1 MSKSYYLL
9 SNIFFIFLLFPY
21 TTFGLPSFSDSQPWA
36 AVYGLF
42 IILVFVSLGRIK
54 KIPSFFWWLWILAF
68 FCIINDTLYLS
79 SNDFIRYARYIFK
92 YISFAAVVPATV
104 ILIEGFNVRFLKVSI
119 FLWWVI
125 SNLQYVLKKPLVTFI
140 LPRASYTIG
149 RSWTIGFAPEAG
161 FLAKVSVFFLLLID
175 YFVLMG
181 KIGKKEALFFKLLSF
196 WMIIISY
203 SLTGILLLT
212 IYLLISVFIWLST
225 FKGFS
230 IRKIIISV
238 GLISVLIVFF
248 PIVFPDLQNL
258 FLSLSGRV
266 WAFLRSAFGS
276 NNFINA
282 LRNDPSFN
290 ARFSHIQASFD
301 TILEGNIFGSGNYDR
316 IIGSIF
322 SPLYDSGVYG
332 VLFIVLIF
340 WGFISSIYYI
350 KDKETKLFVFE
361 VLLMFVFMTFSES
374 LATNYIAALL
384 GIALYLKY
392 SYKNRKSQQYFS

>member
-9 SNIFFIFLLFPY
+9 SNIFLIFLLFPY

-42 IILVFVSLGRIK
+42 IILVFVSLGRKK
-54 KIPSFFWWLWILAF
+54 KIPSFFWWLWILAII
-68 FCIINDTLYLS
+68 CIINDTLYLS
-79 SNDFIRYARYIFK
+79 NNDFIRYARYIFK

-104 ILIEGFNVRFLKVSI
+104 ILIEGFDVRFLKVSI

-125 SNLQYVLKKPLVTFI
+125 SNLQYVLKKPLVNFV
-140 LPRASYTIG
+140 LPRAGYSIG
-149 RSWTIGFAPEAG
+149 RSWVIGFAPEPG
-161 FLAKVSVFFLLLID
+161 YLAKVSIFFLLLID
-175 YFVLMG
+175 YFVLMK
-181 KIGKKEALFFKLLSF
+181 KIGKKEALFFKLLCF

-203 SLTGILLLT
+203 SLTGILLLA
-212 IYLLISVFIWLST
+212 IYLLVSVFIWLLC

-238 GLISVLIVFF
+238 GLISILIV
-248 PIVFPDLQNL
+248 VFPLVFPNLQNL

-266 WAFLRSAFGS
+266 GAFLRTAFGS

-282 LRNDPSFN
+282 IRNDPSFKG
-290 ARFSHIQASFD
+290 RFSHIQASFG

-316 IIGSIF
+316 NTGSAF

-332 VLFIVLIF
+332 VLFIVFIF
-340 WGFISSIYYI
+340 WGFISPIYDI
-350 KDKETKLFVFE
+350 KAKQKKLFVFE
-361 VLLMFVFMTFSES
+361 VLIMFVFMTFSES

-384 GIALYLKY
+384 GIALYFKY
-392 SYKNRKSQQYFS
+392 KYKK